1 MLTATDA
8 KQYITFFMQKSL
20 TDSANIQLEE
30 AYTVTRNSIDGA
42 KVIYATNTDEFS
54 IDKTQVVDENGATQ
68 WQKITASF
76 TPATNTTAVFAI
88 RPNAAGTVYFDK
100 LKVTSAQNA
109 IDEVQSALSVV
120 GTAIRTNGKQALRFK
135 SSIDKTAI
143 SKLYF
148 DTYEL
153 VEYGSVAIK
162 TSYLGD
168 NELVMGSY
176 TQEDGTEQES
186 HKGAA
191 YIKDDRNIIFADKGS
206 TIHFTAAL
214 TGISQENY
222 NTAYSVRTYAV
233 LQRPD
238 GSTFTIYNNETVT
251 ATVYDIAVLAY
262 NATGDKDGYAESA
275 DVREYLFTNII
286 DKADFEKFP
295 NDGFKVK

>member
-1 MLTATDA
+1 MLPAVGAFSVISAGVIFLYLALSAFLEIFFTLPEADF
-8 KQYITFFMQKSL
+8 ITH
-20 TDSANIQLEE
+20 TGENETEYLELE
-30 AYTVTRNSIDGA
+30 TVT
-42 KVIYATNTDEFS
+42 
-54 IDKTQVVDENGATQ
+54 
-68 WQKITASF
+68 
-76 TPATNTTAVFAI
+76 
-88 RPNAAGTVYFDK
+88 
-100 LKVTSAQNA
+100 
-109 IDEVQSALSVV
+109 
-120 GTAIRTNGKQALRFK
+120 
-135 SSIDKTAI
+135 
-143 SKLYF
+143 
-148 DTYEL
+148 
-153 VEYGSVAIK
+153 
-162 TSYLGD
+162 
-168 NELVMGSY
+168 ELVMGSY